1 MSVCHHVRVPSVSL
15 AAAILAGGR
24 ARRMDGLDKSRLVVE
39 GRAIIVRQLDAL
51 RRLTP
56 QVFVVSSDAERFA
69 DLGVPLVP
77 DALPGTGRSEEHTSE
92 LQSLAY
98 LVCR

>member
-1 MSVCHHVRVPSVSL
+1 
-15 AAAILAGGR
+15 
-24 ARRMDGLDKSRLVVE
+24 MDGLDKSRLVVE

-56 QVFVVSSDAERFA
+56 QVFVVSSDAGRFA

-77 DALPGTGRSEEHTSE
+77 DALPGTGALGALYTALISARADWIVVIACDMPFITSAALDE
-92 LQSLAY
+92 LVAAA
-98 LVCR
+98 C